1 MKYNVKIK
9 FNQTTIYEVEVEADN
24 ETDAKKFA
32 YDLMEM
38 NTYADPVLIDGAA
51 LNGTDKK
58 LITEYRH
65 INDCWSEIRK
75 AKTIEEVN
83 ALFETFPRWSGDWEV
98 MVEDGQY
105 IVYNTWFDKL
115 REDYDVDCEVL
126 DIEVEEDYL

>member
-24 ETDAKKFA
+24 ETDAKEFA

-38 NTYADPVLIDGAA
+38 NTYAEPVLIDEAD
-51 LNGTDKK
+51 LNGAGKK
-58 LITEYRH
+58 LITEDRH
-65 INDCWSEIRK
+65 INDCWSAIRK

-83 ALFETFPRWSGDWEV
+83 ALFEAFPRWSGDWEV
-98 MVEDGQY
+98 VVEDGQY

-115 REDYDVDCEVL
+115 REDYDVDCEAL

>member
-24 ETDAKKFA
+24 ETDAKEFA

-38 NTYADPVLIDGAA
+38 NTYAEPVPIGGTN
-51 LNGTDKK
+51 LNRVEKK

-65 INDCWSEIRK
+65 ISECWAEIRK

-83 ALFETFPRWSGDWEV
+83 ALFEAFPRWSGDWEV
-98 MVEDGQY
+98 VVEDGQY

-115 REDYDVDCEVL
+115 REDYDVDCEAL

>member
-38 NTYADPVLIDGAA
+38 NTYAEPVP
-51 LNGTDKK
+51 
-58 LITEYRH
+58 
-65 INDCWSEIRK
+65 INKTYFSVSECWSEIRK

-83 ALFETFPRWSGDWEV
+83 ALFEAFPSWLGDWEV
-98 MVEDGQY
+98 VVEDGQY

-126 DIEVEEDYL
+126 DIEVKEDYL

>member
-38 NTYADPVLIDGAA
+38 NTYAEPVLI
-51 LNGTDKK
+51 NKTYFS
-58 LITEYRH
+58 ISE
-65 INDCWSEIRK
+65 CWAEIRK

-83 ALFETFPRWSGDWEV
+83 ALFEAFPSWLGDWEV
-98 MVEDGQY
+98 VVEDGQY

-126 DIEVEEDYL
+126 DIEVKEDYL